1 MLKIIYRDENTNER
15 VVIAKIMTNRS
26 MSAWEALEAANI
38 DMDEFATERGWDGWD
53 PLALELEEK

>member
-1 MLKIIYRDENTNER
+1 MKIIYKDENER
-15 VVIAKIMTNRS
+15 VVIGEIMTNKS
-26 MSAWEALEAANI
+26 MSVWEALEAANI